1 MTRLTTMFTMLAV
14 AAIALTPVKLTAQA
28 PEPQTTP
35 DESTPEEQ
43 SVPLEEDT
51 PSEENVPTDEDAPVE
66 ESTPEVDQNSIEPPM
81 TPAITPP
88 AQYMAP
94 PDQTPETAASPSGSP
109 DFAET
114 PNKPGDHGNYGW
126 IGLLGLFGLVGLLR
140 RRHDPQ
146 SRRYRSN

>member
-1 MTRLTTMFTMLAV
+1 MTFPYRFLVLASLL
-14 AAIALTPVKLTAQA
+14 AAIALAPVKLSAQA

-51 PSEENVPTDEDAPVE
+51 PPEENVPTDEDTPAE
-66 ESTPEVDQNSIEPPM
+66 ESTPDQNSIEPPT

-109 DFAET
+109 DYAET

-126 IGLLGLFGLVGLLR
+126 IGLLGLLGLVGLWR
-140 RRHDPQ
+140 RRDYPQ

>member
-1 MTRLTTMFTMLAV
+1 MPIFSFTRRSPSSESICSNRECDSHSPSTWINTAMTRLTTMFTMLAV

-66 ESTPEVDQNSIEPPM
+66 ESTPEVDQNSVEPPM

-88 AQYMAP
+88 LQNMTT
-94 PDQTPETAASPSGSP
+94 PDQTSEPAASAPP
-109 DFAET
+109 NFAEA
-114 PNKPGDHGNYGW
+114 PNKPG
-126 IGLLGLFGLVGLLR
+126 
-140 RRHDPQ
+140 
-146 SRRYRSN
+146 